1 MNRAEVEVMDLNESS
16 SSAKHKQLDEVAS
29 LEAKIRAKKIVVP
42 TNIDE
47 VKKRLRELGH
57 PVTLFAENSFDK
69 RERLKHFIALFNLDD
84 ENLNAIQN
92 FMNRNESIDAFA
104 VFSNA
109 STDKSVAK
117 NVIHIKSS
125 SAKEQKALAKEIFYT
140 AASDAAIASRKMI
153 ADISFANVQARLAHT
168 KRVRESESETL
179 LENNYIAGLYKSCS
193 QSTLSASQNADERP
207 LTCVRF
213 SKCSSVLASASFGST
228 IKLWDVNTLNSAGVL
243 RGHDERLTSVAWSPS
258 LPLTLASTSADGT
271 CILWDCRDSGSCA
284 AVMSTDSNDNDI
296 KSNNNQ
302 GGTILHRL
310 IGHKGVISDCEFH
323 PTGAL
328 LGTAS
333 HDYTWRLWDLETAT
347 ELLLQDGH
355 INECSTIC
363 FHPDGSLVM
372 TTDLAGVALLWD
384 LRSGQ
389 QLHAFQGH
397 IKKITCSSF
406 NANGFQVATGST
418 DNSIRI
424 WDLRKKKCS
433 YILPGHGNCI
443 SDVRFSASGDVLVT
457 SSFDAT
463 VKVWGNRDYR
473 LLNTFTGHSGKIMA
487 CDISSTEKKF
497 ASAGFDRTIK
507 LYE

>member
-1 MNRAEVEVMDLNESS
+1 MDLNESS
-16 SSAKHKQLDEVAS
+16 TLSKQRHLDEVAS
-29 LEAKIRAKKIVVP
+29 LEAKIRAKRIIVP
-42 TNIDE
+42 TSVDE

-57 PVTLFAENSFDK
+57 PVTIFAENPFDR
-69 RERLKHFIALFNLDD
+69 RERLKHVIALFNLDD
-84 ENLNAIQN
+84 ENLNAIQD
-92 FMNRNESIDAFA
+92 FMNRNESIEAFA
-104 VFSNA
+104 VFSNTSA
-109 STDKSVAK
+109 DKSAK
-117 NVIHIKSS
+117 NVQIKSS
-125 SAKEQKALAKEIFYT
+125 STKDQKAQAKEIFYT
-140 AASDAAIASRKMI
+140 AASDATIAFRKKI
-153 ADISFANVQARLAHT
+153 ADTSFASVKARLT
-168 KRVRESESETL
+168 RLKLVRESESEAL
-179 LENNYIAGLYKSCS
+179 LENNFIAGLYKNSS
-193 QSTLSASQNADERP
+193 QSTLNASQNADERP

-213 SKCSSVLASASFGST
+213 SKCSNVLASTSFGSS
-228 IKLWDVNTLNSAGVL
+228 IKLWDVSTLNCSGVL
-243 RGHDERLTSVAWSPS
+243 RGHEERLTSVAWSPS
-258 LPLTLASTSADGT
+258 SPLTLASASADST
-271 CILWDCRDSGSCA
+271 CVLWDCRDCGA
-284 AVMSTDSNDNDI
+284 ATAAMSTDDDSNSDNNTQ
-296 KSNNNQ
+296 S

-310 IGHKGVISDCEFH
+310 VGHKGVISDCEFH

-397 IKKITCSSF
+397 IKKITCSAF
-406 NANGFQVATGST
+406 NANGFQVATGSV
-418 DNSIRI
+418 DNTVRI

-443 SDVRFSASGDVLVT
+443 SDVRFSASGEVLIT
-457 SSFDAT
+457 SSFDAS
-463 VKVWGNRDYR
+463 VKVWGSRDYR
-473 LLNTFTGHSGKIMA
+473 LLNTLTGHSGKVMA
-487 CDISSTEKKF
+487 CDISAAENKF